1 MGCITKPVLT
11 CFGESWVPWFLRC
24 PALGYHSSS
33 WGRRRSGARGR
44 AGSLSGSSAGAG
56 DRRARQGGAGSGRGG
71 SPLSALCP
79 PPGLASHCRSAS
91 WRPLASCV
99 SPGPGPGV
107 GHRRSRDSGRD
118 RPRGAPWG
126 LAARLVLPPGRQS
139 SWISAPRGTRVCLLP
154 GIGQFGARA
163 HPRWSPSLPLPR
175 NFVPSVALPPL
186 LLGTLV
192 CRAPLTPGSSPRQ
205 VPETD
210 RRLPGLAGLA
220 PAPPGHQQS
229 QPAGWSPRVSCP
241 PGRLGEVRA
250 ILLRGLPVTV
260 SLGGEGCVG
269 AVPDMSRCPLCWPGA
284 AANSSTSGRHPG
296 LPASALRCGGLPAR
310 PPQLRCRPLDGV
322 LLDRHSQCHLT
333 FWDHETADAV
343 GKNLRCATPP
353 RSPWIRGLV
362 ITHARI
368 PEDVHVLVPGPGE
381 YVTVRGERGRRCP
394 HPSLWH
400 SDQWG
405 APCYCP
411 RGWGQPLPRPTCWGT
426 SVAGVRGAG
435 RKGEAGRGQGT
446 GRCRR
451 GGQEVTGWGRT

>member
-1 MGCITKPVLT
+1 MPGREEPGAV
-11 CFGESWVPWFLRC
+11 GE
-24 PALGYHSSS
+24 
-33 WGRRRSGARGR
+33 ARP
-44 AGSLSGSSAGAG
+44 SL
-56 DRRARQGGAGSGRGG
+56 
-71 SPLSALCP
+71 PSAL
-79 PPGLASHCRSAS
+79 PPGLASHCCSAS

-126 LAARLVLPPGRQS
+126 LVARLVLPPGRQS

-163 HPRWSPSLPLPR
+163 HPRWSPSLPLPG

-186 LLGTLV
+186 RLGTLV
-192 CRAPLTPGSSPRQ
+192 SRAPLTLGSSPRQ

-220 PAPPGHQQS
+220 PAPPGRQQS

-296 LPASALRCGGLPAR
+296 LPASALRCGGLPAQ

-343 GKNLRCATPP
+343 GKNLRRVTPP
-353 RSPWIRGLV
+353 CSPWIRGLV

-381 YVTVRGERGRRCP
+381 YVTIRGERGHLLLSPTPAFGIRTSGGRRATAP
-394 HPSLWH
+394 EGGDSHYHAPPAGGQAWPVSGV
-400 SDQWG
+400 QAGRARPGG
-405 APCYCP
+405 A
-411 RGWGQPLPRPTCWGT
+411 RAL
-426 SVAGVRGAG
+426 AGAG
-435 RKGEAGRGQGT
+435 GEA
-446 GRCRR
+446 RR
-451 GGQEVTGWGRT
+451 

>member
-56 DRRARQGGAGSGRGG
+56 DRRAWQGGAGSGRGG

-79 PPGLASHCRSAS
+79 PPPRPGLPLPLAS

-175 NFVPSVALPPL
+175 DFVPPTAL

-192 CRAPLTPGSSPRQ
+192 SPAPPTPGSSPRQ

-210 RRLPGLAGLA
+210 RRLPGPAGLA

-229 QPAGWSPRVSCP
+229 QPAGSSPRVSCP

-260 SLGGEGCVG
+260 SLGGEGRVG

-322 LLDRHSQCHLT
+322 LPDRHSQCHLT
-333 FWDHETADAV
+333 FWDHEAADAV
-343 GKNLRCATPP
+343 GKNLRRAMPP
-353 RSPWIRGLV
+353 RSPCIRGPV
-362 ITHARI
+362 IMCARI

-381 YVTVRGERGRRCP
+381 YVTIRGERGRRCP

-435 RKGEAGRGQGT
+435 RKGEAGRGQGS
-446 GRCRR
+446 RRRRR
-451 GGQEVTGWGRT
+451 GGQEVTGRGRT